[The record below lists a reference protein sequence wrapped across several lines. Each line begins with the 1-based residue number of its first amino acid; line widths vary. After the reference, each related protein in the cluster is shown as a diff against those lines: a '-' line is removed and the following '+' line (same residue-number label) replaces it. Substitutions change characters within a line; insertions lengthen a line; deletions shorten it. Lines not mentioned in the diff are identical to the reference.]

1 MHNKNY
7 LAAKHARL
15 SRRRGMGRAQVAIAH
30 TILVA
35 AYHMLQRD
43 QGYADLGPD
52 WHERRNNEA
61 HTRRLIA
68 QLERL
73 EHTVII
79 KLQPDRQLRQNA
91 GTPTPLQH
99 VHSWEIHG
107 SGGAGKCSQERS

>member
-15 SRRRGMGRAQVAIAH
+15 TRRRGMGRAQVAVAH
-30 TILVA
+30 SILVA

-43 QGYADLGPD
+43 QGYADVGPD

-61 HTRRLIA
+61 HTRRLVA
-68 QLERL
+68 QLERVG
-73 EHTVII
+73 HTVII
-79 KLQPDRQLRQNA
+79 KPGARSTASTNA

-99 VHSWEIHG
+99 AHSWEIHG
-107 SGGAGKCSQERS
+107 SGGAG